1 MSDNGEI
8 TRRVLQETVLGPLC
22 FLILINSINDKDISA
37 FLSSFADDTKLGLG
51 IESVD
56 DAMKLQESLEA
67 MYEWQSE
74 NNMEFNATKFQVL
87 QFGKKDTKLNYNYMT
102 PEAGGP
108 IIPSNTVKDLG
119 IYIDDDFTYKSH
131 INEICKKV
139 KKRIGWILRA
149 FKTRD
154 KDFMRHVWRV
164 YILPIIDYCSQLW
177 TPRNSG
183 LLTKLGKLQ
192 KIF

>member
-1 MSDNGEI
+1 MVSQFVSHLHLSPICEPI
-8 TRRVLQETVLGPLC
+8 TIT
-22 FLILINSINDKDISA
+22 LINSINDKDISA

-51 IESVD
+51 IKSED

-67 MYEWQSE
+67 MYEWQYD
-74 NNMEFNATKFQVL
+74 NNMEFNSTKFQVL

-139 KKRIGWILRA
+139 KKRIGWILR
-149 FKTRD
+149 
-154 KDFMRHVWRV
+154 
-164 YILPIIDYCSQLW
+164 LS
-177 TPRNSG
+177 
-183 LLTKLGKLQ
+183 
-192 KIF
+192 